1 MLQKPTKV
9 INPVALTDAMLVSS
23 TAPETDY
30 AEWSAATAYTLGQ
43 KCIRVST
50 HRIYE
55 RLVAGTSPTPPEND
69 ITNWLDIGPTN
80 RWAMF
85 DNVVGTATTIT
96 TPLTVVLKPGSI
108 SGLALLE
115 LVGRTATVTL
125 KETTG
130 GAVAY
135 SKTITLDGT
144 IITSFY
150 DWFYQPYVQEE
161 AVVLT
166 DLPFHFPSCE
176 LTISISASA
185 GTVSCGVCKFGEVIS
200 IGASEYGATSGIIDY
215 SVKTADSFG
224 RYSIVK
230 RNFSKRMSLKVIT
243 DQADY
248 VRISRALAALRATPA
263 VWIATDIYGY
273 EPLTVYGFYKDFSIE
288 VSYPTT
294 NYCSLEIEGLI

>member
-1 MLQKPTKV
+1 MIELSTKV
-9 INPVALTDAMLVSS
+9 ISPIALTDAILISS

-30 AEWSAATAYTLGQ
+30 AVWAAATAYTLGQ

-55 RLVAGTSPTPPEND
+55 RLIAGTTATPPETD
-69 ITNWLDIGPTN
+69 PTNWLDIGPTN

-115 LVGRTATVTL
+115 LVGKTATITM
-125 KETTG
+125 KESTG

-135 SKTITLDGT
+135 NKVVTLDGT

-150 DWFYQPYVQEE
+150 DWFYTPYAQEE
-161 AVVLT
+161 SVALT
-166 DLPFHFPSCE
+166 DLPFHFPNCE
-176 LTISISASA
+176 LTVSISSTS
-185 GTVSCGVCKFGEVIS
+185 GSVSCGVCKFGEVIG
-200 IGASEYGATSGIIDY
+200 IGATEYGATSGAIDY
-215 SVKTADSFG
+215 SVKTVDAFG
-224 RYSIVK
+224 RYTIVK
-230 RNFSKRMSLKVIT
+230 RGYSKKMSLKVIT
-243 DQADY
+243 EQVDY
-248 VRISRALAALRATPA
+248 PRISRALADLRATPA
-263 VWIATDIYGY
+263 VWIATDVYGY
-273 EPLTVYGFYKDFSIE
+273 EPLTVYGFYKEFSIE
-288 VSYPTT
+288 VAYPTM